1 MSMRYTLLYIVG
13 LLCFTVQGVKAQSQV
28 DSRIAVNQQVDDKTF
43 VVIIA
48 NEHYKHEESVPY
60 ALNDGEVFKVYC
72 QKTLGIPEKNIKYVP
87 DATLGE
93 VNFAL
98 YWLDNVLKA
107 YDGSGRAFVYYSGHG
122 MPDEKGSEAYLLPVD
137 GFSQS
142 TEGALSTRALYK
154 KLGKMSSH
162 QIVVFLD
169 ACFSGAKRDGQML
182 ASSRGVAIRP
192 KVSMVEANT
201 VVFSAAQGD
210 ETAYPFRQGQHG
222 LFTYH
227 LLEKLQQSGGCVT
240 LGELSD
246 YVTQKVKRQAV
257 LENNGKPQTPTVVAA
272 QQNADWRQWQ
282 LAAVAAKDYET
293 RNPTVANNNIAPAGS
308 PSGKEKRNQAIAP
321 AGLPSG
327 EEKHNQAIVPAG
339 SSSGKQMMK
348 ASPVVA
354 DLITQGKKAVRA
366 MDYQKAKECFTKA
379 ADQFDT
385 EAYYQLGLLYANSN
399 YDGYDKEKA
408 TTYFLKAA
416 NHQHLEGMYQAGMI
430 LLGSDNAAAKVWLGK
445 AAGRGHAAAAKQLSR
460 LK

>member
-1 MSMRYTLLYIVG
+1 MRYTLLYIVG

-282 LAAVAAKDYET
+282 FAAVAAKDYET

-308 PSGKEKRNQAIAP
+308 PSGEEKRNQAIAP
-321 AGLPSG
+321 AGSP
-327 EEKHNQAIVPAG
+327 
-339 SSSGKQMMK
+339 SGKQMMK

>member
-1 MSMRYTLLYIVG
+1 MRYTLLYIVG

-282 LAAVAAKDYET
+282 LAAVAAKDFET
-293 RNPTVANNNIAPAGS
+293 RQPTVANNDIAPAGS
-308 PSGKEKRNQAIAP
+308 PSGEQKRNQDIAP
-321 AGLPSG
+321 AGSP
-327 EEKHNQAIVPAG
+327 
-339 SSSGKQMMK
+339 SGKQMMK

-430 LLGSDNAAAKVWLGK
+430 LLGSDNAAAKVWLGR